1 MVTSNT
7 TDAVESNEPP
17 SRSANHRGSPKSFLL
32 RAPTFHLVVIVVLL
46 ATTLGFAT
54 WRWISIHRLERE
66 IAANKQQTREAMVAQ
81 SGELLQLT
89 AMPLAWAIR
98 GEVLT
103 NNTSNIDAFM
113 EKLVREK
120 YVKRIVFVD
129 AAGKIVSS
137 TNMKLKDQLSMT
149 ALPGVDIV
157 ATQPRVD
164 QSGSDLRII
173 VPVMSFERQIG
184 TLVLDYSTGRAIDA
198 KLALQ

>member
-1 MVTSNT
+1 
-7 TDAVESNEPP
+7 
-17 SRSANHRGSPKSFLL
+17 
-32 RAPTFHLVVIVVLL
+32 
-46 ATTLGFAT
+46 
-54 WRWISIHRLERE
+54 
-66 IAANKQQTREAMVAQ
+66 
-81 SGELLQLT
+81 
-89 AMPLAWAIR
+89 MPLAWAIR

-129 AAGKIVSS
+129 AAGQVVSS
-137 TNMKLKDQLSMT
+137 TNIKLKNQPAAA

-164 QSGSDLRII
+164 HSGSDLRII

-184 TLVLDYSTGRAIDA
+184 TLVLDYSSGRAIDA